1 MPSRTTKASLVLS
14 DYPILLHCS
23 QLKDAKIIHHR
34 GEETMKAR
42 TILLTIALTLTACA
56 APPPSLPTDTPLPPT
71 VPATDIPTL
80 VSPSAT
86 LPLATA
92 TTVLAQP
99 TSTAT
104 LAIAPTT
111 VASTA
116 TSQPPVTGF
125 NNPYAVILVSPD
137 DVLNIRTGAGVANA
151 IAGTLQ
157 PTALEVRRT
166 GPASPADG
174 ARWVEIQSAAG
185 NGWVNENF
193 LTEQVASSTFCADPR
208 VNTLLNNVK
217 TAMLNSNG
225 ELLSSLV
232 SPVHGLDARLWRYG
246 TVANYTPEEAK
257 WVFQSEYVV
266 NWGPAP
272 GSGAETPGTF
282 SSQLLPKLKEVFGAN
297 YALHCNS
304 TLDLATFSIDPW
316 PREYSNINYYMVY
329 KPGSEQYGGMD
340 WRAWTVGVEYV
351 QGTPMLFSLIHYQW
365 EP

>member
-1 MPSRTTKASLVLS
+1 MKVRN
-14 DYPILLHCS
+14 ILL
-23 QLKDAKIIHHR
+23 
-34 GEETMKAR
+34 M
-42 TILLTIALTLTACA
+42 IALTLTACA
-56 APPPSLPTDTPLPPT
+56 APLPSRPTPTPLPPT

-86 LPLATA
+86 PPVATA
-92 TTVLAQP
+92 TTVPAQP

-104 LAIAPTT
+104 LALAPTSVAPTT
-111 VASTA
+111 IPATA
-116 TSQPPVTGF
+116 TSGPPVTGF

-151 IAGTLQ
+151 IAGTLA
-157 PTALEVRRT
+157 PTAVNMNRT
-166 GPASPADG
+166 GPATTADG
-174 ARWVEIQSAAG
+174 NRWVEIQSASG
-185 NGWVNENF
+185 NGWVNYNF

-208 VNTLLNNVK
+208 VTTLLNNVK
-217 TAMLNSNG
+217 SAVLNSNG

-257 WVFQSEYVV
+257 WVFLSDYVV
-266 NWGPAP
+266 NWGAAP

-282 SSQLLPKLKEVFGAN
+282 SSQLLPKLQEVFGAN
-297 YALHCNS
+297 YALHCND
-304 TLDLATFSIDPW
+304 TLDLATFSVEPW
-316 PREYSNINYYMVY
+316 PREYSNINYYTVY
-329 KPGSEQYGGMD
+329 KTGSEQYGGLD

-351 QGTPMLFSLIHYQW
+351 QGAPTLFALIHYQW

>member
-1 MPSRTTKASLVLS
+1 
-14 DYPILLHCS
+14 
-23 QLKDAKIIHHR
+23 
-34 GEETMKAR
+34 MKAR
-42 TILLTIALTLTACA
+42 NILLMIALTLTACA
-56 APPPSLPTDTPLPPT
+56 APQPPPPSADTALPSPIPDTNT
-71 VPATDIPTL
+71 PTL
-80 VSPSAT
+80 VGPSPTPPVAT
-86 LPLATA
+86 PTS
-92 TTVLAQP
+92 VPAQP
-99 TSTAT
+99 TFTAT
-104 LAIAPTT
+104 LALAPTS
-111 VASTA
+111 VAA
-116 TSQPPVTGF
+116 TPTSLPPVSGF
-125 NNPYAVILVSPD
+125 TNPYAVILVSPD
-137 DVLNIRTGAGVANA
+137 DLLNIRTGAGVAND
-151 IAGTLQ
+151 IAGTLG
-157 PTALEVRRT
+157 PTAVNVNRT
-166 GPASPADG
+166 GPATTADG
-174 ARWVEIQSAAG
+174 DRWVEIQSTSG
-185 NGWVNENF
+185 NGWVNGNF
-193 LTEQVASSTFCADPR
+193 LTEQVPSSTFCADAR

-257 WVFQSEYVV
+257 WVFQSDYVV

-282 SSQLLPKLKEVFGAN
+282 GSQLLPKLQEVFGAN

-316 PREYSNINYYMVY
+316 PREYTNVNYYMVY

-351 QGTPMLFSLIHYQW
+351 QSAPTLFSLIHYQW

>member
-1 MPSRTTKASLVLS
+1 MKTRI
-14 DYPILLHCS
+14 ILL
-23 QLKDAKIIHHR
+23 L
-34 GEETMKAR
+34 
-42 TILLTIALTLTACA
+42 IALSFSACA
-56 APPPSLPTDTPLPPT
+56 APPP
-71 VPATDIPTL
+71 VPATETPLFPTLPPPPSDLPTL
-80 VSPSAT
+80 VFPSPT
-86 LPLATA
+86 LLVETA
-92 TTVLAQP
+92 TTVPVQP

-111 VASTA
+111 AASTA
-116 TSQPPVTGF
+116 TSIAQPPVTGF

-157 PTALEVRRT
+157 PTALDVRRT
-166 GPASPADG
+166 GPASSADG
-174 ARWVEIQSAAG
+174 ARWVEIQSGAG
-185 NGWVNENF
+185 NGWVNQNF

-217 TAMLNSNG
+217 NAMLGLNG

-246 TVANYTPEEAK
+246 TIANYTPEEAK
-257 WVFQSEYVV
+257 WVFQSDYVV

-272 GSGAETPGTF
+272 GSGAETPGSF
-282 SSQLLPKLKEVFGAN
+282 STQLLPKLQEVFGAN
-297 YALHCNS
+297 YTLHCNS
-304 TLDLATFSIDPW
+304 TLDLATFSTDPW